1 MPAIEVLNQSEP
13 ALSPIL
19 QLVRVLVIFL
29 GLAAQIPPNKSVLP
43 PGLPPQVSKEQC
55 CPNEAFCLIMEMQI
69 CSDFEDR
76 SMLRLIKT
84 ASATALM
91 FAAQHLVS
99 CQCFE
104 LTMRKIKTVSP
115 QASASY
121 ISLLFFSWLDP
132 LVWNGWKRPL
142 RQQDLPAV
150 SPEVLLV
157 KKIKSTVIE
166 GGSGEK
172 RASVPVTSDQAAGNS
187 RIDLSLENS
196 YRLLWIGLLS
206 GLH

>member
-1 MPAIEVLNQSEP
+1 
-13 ALSPIL
+13 
-19 QLVRVLVIFL
+19 
-29 GLAAQIPPNKSVLP
+29 
-43 PGLPPQVSKEQC
+43 
-55 CPNEAFCLIMEMQI
+55 MEMQI

-76 SMLRLIKT
+76 SMLRFLKT
-84 ASATALM
+84 ATATALM
-91 FAAQHLVS
+91 FAAQHSVS

-104 LTMRKIKTVSP
+104 LTMKKIRNVSP

-157 KKIKSTVIE
+157 KKIK
-166 GGSGEK
+166 
-172 RASVPVTSDQAAGNS
+172 
-187 RIDLSLENS
+187 
-196 YRLLWIGLLS
+196 
-206 GLH
+206 